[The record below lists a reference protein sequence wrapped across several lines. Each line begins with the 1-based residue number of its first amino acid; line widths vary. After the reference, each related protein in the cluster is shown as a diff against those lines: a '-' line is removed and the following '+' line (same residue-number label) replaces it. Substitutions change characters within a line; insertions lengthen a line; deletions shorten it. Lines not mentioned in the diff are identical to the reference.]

1 MHYPCS
7 ANFNLRLPLS
17 KSVARTNQNSYM
29 SLRKVN
35 TLYKVEND
43 SKLNLTVVKQISSF
57 NVFLLNLSTSVM
69 NISDIRLLSWCHH
82 LGSQA
87 VD

>member
-69 NISDIRLLSWCHH
+69 NIRLLSWCHH